1 MNATQ
6 GIKGA
11 RSRLLA
17 LSLAG
22 LAGFAPGAQAVDE
35 PVEQIVVTGSRIAAP
50 NMSSTSPVQVVSD
63 TEIKHLGKTDMVDIL
78 NTLPQVFQNSATDF
92 SNTSNSLSTPGGLTT
107 VNLRGLAPQ
116 RTLVLVDG
124 RRLGSAD
131 ANTGNPNP
139 APNLDQI
146 PVAMIER
153 VDVVTGGASAVYGS
167 DAIAGVVNF
176 IMRKNFEGVQIDA
189 QYGFNQHDNSNGLIR
204 GLADTAGLP
213 VADGNATDG
222 ENLSVSVIAG
232 TNIADGRG
240 NFTGYLTYR
249 QADPITGLDR
259 DFAGCQVFTVLPGS
273 SRCGGTSNS
282 NFFRLVTSQDA
293 FSVVGDQFSPWPA
306 EGSSPPSE
314 FNANEFVNMSRDDER
329 YLAGFMAHVAVNDA
343 VEPYV
348 EFNFMNDQTEVVIAP
363 SGLFR
368 NSNPLTATTG
378 YSVNC
383 SNPLLSDQ
391 QRATICTPEQ
401 VAADTANPGS
411 ASVDLEIGRRNIEGG
426 GRVAEFEH
434 TNYRTVLGVRG
445 DVGPDWNYDAY
456 GQYYYTTL
464 YNANRNY
471 LNFQSIANALQVTG
485 TRENPA
491 CISGGACVPYNIFT
505 EGAVTEDQLNYLYTP
520 GTAYGSV
527 TQQIVHAD
535 VTGDL
540 GAYGL
545 TVPFAEEGIR
555 VNLGLERRTEDLKFE
570 PDSAELSGLLA
581 GFAGASVAIDD
592 GYTVEEAFAEVR
604 IPLVQNR
611 TGIHDLVFDA
621 GYRYSDYSTTGGADT
636 WKVELQYAPMPDLR
650 FRGSF
655 QHAIRAPNIIELFSP
670 QSYGQQSFLGV
681 DPCAP
686 LSGQPATATLEECI
700 RTGVTPAQYG
710 DGLLTNTIPQCVSNQ
725 CGQVIG
731 GNPEL
736 DPEEAETY
744 SLGVTIT
751 PSALPNLTVSIDYY
765 RITLEDAVGA
775 LPGAFLF
782 TQCMATGEPEF
793 CSQIVRTQL
802 GGLSGSSVAS
812 GGYILQTG
820 VNVGEAELSGID
832 VQTQYTLDLGDSGHA
847 LMASLTGAYLEEAIA
862 TPVPGAGSYDCAGLF
877 GTICQTINPRWRHNV
892 RLTWVSPWDVDVS
905 LQWRYIGSAKLDQND
920 SDPDLQFAVWG
931 EFDEF
936 NAELPDMNYLDLSAI
951 WNVNESYSLRA
962 GVTNLL
968 DEDPPIV
975 GTEISGTGS
984 ANTYPTYDT
993 LGRQVFLSA
1002 TARF

>member
-1 MNATQ
+1 MHTTQ
-6 GIKGA
+6 GMKRA
-11 RSRLLA
+11 RWRVGA

-22 LAGFAPGAQAVDE
+22 LAGLAPGAQAQG
-35 PVEQIVVTGSRIAAP
+35 PVEEIVITGSRIAAP
-50 NMSSTSPVQVVSD
+50 NMTSTSPVQVVSD
-63 TEIKHLGKTDMVDIL
+63 TEIKHLGKTDMVDVL

-189 QYGFNQHDNSNGLIR
+189 QYGFNQHDNGNGLVR
-204 GLADTAGLP
+204 GLADTAGIE
-213 VADGNATDG
+213 VADGNVTDG
-222 ENLSVSVIAG
+222 ENLSVSVMAG

-240 NFTGYLTYR
+240 NFTAYLTYR
-249 QADPITGLDR
+249 QADPINGSDR

-293 FSVVGDQFSPWPA
+293 YAVVGDQFAPWPA
-306 EGSSPPSE
+306 EGSSPPAE
-314 FNANEFVNMSRDDER
+314 YNANEFVNMSRDDER
-329 YLAGFMAHVAVNDA
+329 YLAGFMAHMAINDY
-343 VEPYV
+343 VEPYA
-348 EFNFMNDQTEVVIAP
+348 EFGFMNDQTEVVIAP

-383 SNPLLSDQ
+383 SNPLLSEQ
-391 QRATICTPEQ
+391 QRTTICTPEQ
-401 VAADTANPGS
+401 IAADAANPGS
-411 ASVDLEIGRRNIEGG
+411 STVDLEIGRRNIEGG

-434 TNYRTVLGVRG
+434 TNYRSVLGVRG
-445 DVGPDWNYDAY
+445 NLGADWRYDAY

-485 TRENPA
+485 TRDNPV

-505 EGAVTEDQLNYLYTP
+505 EGGVTEDQLNYLYTP
-520 GTAYGSV
+520 GTAYGTV
-527 TQQIVHAD
+527 RQQIVHAD

-545 TVPFAEEGIR
+545 TVPLAEDGIS
-555 VNLGLERRTEDLKFE
+555 VNVGLERRTEDMRFE

-592 GYTVEEAFAEVR
+592 GYTVEEAFAEFRV
-604 IPLVQNR
+604 PLVQNR

-621 GYRYSDYSTTGGADT
+621 GYRYSDYSTAGGTDT
-636 WKVELQYAPMPDLR
+636 WKAELQYAPIPDLR

-670 QSYGQQSFLGV
+670 QNYGQQSFLGV

-686 LSGQPATATLEECI
+686 LNGQPATATLEECI
-700 RTGVTPAQYG
+700 RTGVTPEQYG
-710 DGLLTNTIPQCVSNQ
+710 NGLSTNTIPQCVSNQ

-736 DPEEAETY
+736 DPEQAETY

-751 PSALPNLTVSIDYY
+751 PSALPNLTASIDYY

-782 TQCMATGEPEF
+782 TQCMATGDPQF
-793 CSQIVRTQL
+793 CSQIVRTSL

-832 VQTQYTLDLGDSGHA
+832 VQTAYTFDFGTSGHS
-847 LMASLTGAYLEEAIA
+847 LTASLNGAYLEEATA
-862 TPVPGAGSYDCAGLF
+862 TPVPGAGSYDCAGLY

-892 RLTWVSPWDVDVS
+892 RLTWASPWNVDVS

-951 WNVNESYSLRA
+951 WEMNETYSLRA
-962 GVTNLL
+962 GVTNVL

-975 GTEISGTGS
+975 ATEISGTGS

-993 LGRQVFLSA
+993 LGRQIFLSA

>member
-1 MNATQ
+1 MFTTHDQ
-6 GIKGA
+6 G
-11 RSRLLA
+11 RSLRR
-17 LSLAG
+17 LAG
-22 LAGFAPGAQAVDE
+22 LGLACLSLLAPHLQAQE
-35 PVEQIVVTGSRIAAP
+35 PVEEIVITGSRIAAP
-50 NMSSTSPVQVVSD
+50 NLSSTSPVQVV
-63 TEIKHLGKTDMVDIL
+63 TENEIKHLGKTDMSDVL

-146 PVAMIER
+146 PVQMIER

-189 QYGFNQHDNSNGLIR
+189 QYGFNQHDNSNGLVQ
-204 GLADTAGLP
+204 GLADTAGLA
-213 VADGNATDG
+213 VADGDATDG
-222 ENLSVSVIAG
+222 ENFSVSIMAG
-232 TNIADGRG
+232 TNIAEDRG
-240 NFTGYLTYR
+240 NFTGYFSYR
-249 QADPITGLDR
+249 QADPITGSDR
-259 DFAGCQVFTVLPGS
+259 DFAGCQVFTVLPDS

-293 FSVVGDQFSPWPA
+293 FTVVGDQFQPWPQA
-306 EGSSPPSE
+306 GSSPPSE
-314 FNANEFVNMSRDDER
+314 FNSNAFINMSRDDER
-329 YLAGFMAHVAVNDA
+329 VLAGFLGHININDYI
-343 VEPYV
+343 EPYV
-348 EFNFMNDQTEVVIAP
+348 EFGFMNDQTEVVIAP

-368 NSNPLTATTG
+368 GSNPLTADSQ
-378 YSVNC
+378 YLVNC

-391 QRATICTPEQ
+391 QRSILCTPEQ
-401 VAADTANPGS
+401 IAADTANPG
-411 ASVDLEIGRRNIEGG
+411 ASSVSVEIGRRNIEGG

-434 TNYRTVLGVRG
+434 QNYRTVLGLRG
-445 DVGPDWNYDAY
+445 NLGADWNYDAY

-464 YNANRNY
+464 YNSNTNY

-485 TRENPA
+485 TRDNPA

-505 EGAVTEDQLNYLYTP
+505 EGGVTEDQLNYLYTP
-520 GTAYGSV
+520 GTAYGTV

-545 TVPFAEEGIR
+545 IVPFAEDGIS
-555 VNLGLERRTEDLKFE
+555 VNIGLERRTEDLKFD

-581 GFAGASVAIDD
+581 GFAGASVPIDD
-592 GYTVEEAFAEVR
+592 GYTVEEVFGEVR
-604 IPLVQNR
+604 IPLVQGR
-611 TGIHDLVFDA
+611 TGIHDLVIDA

-636 WKVELQYAPMPDLR
+636 WKAELQYAPIPDLR

-670 QSYGQQSFLGV
+670 QAYGQQSFLGV

-686 LSGQPATATLEECI
+686 LAGQAATASLEECI

-710 DGLLTNTIPQCVSNQ
+710 DGLATNTIPQCVSNQ

-731 GNPEL
+731 GNTEL
-736 DPEEAETY
+736 DPEQADTY

-751 PSALPNLTVSIDYY
+751 PTALPNLTASIDYY
-765 RITLEDAVGA
+765 RITLEDAIGT

-782 TQCMATGEPEF
+782 TQCMATGDEQF
-793 CSQIVRTQL
+793 CSQIVRTPL
-802 GGLSGSSVAS
+802 GALTGSSVAS

-820 VNVGEAELSGID
+820 VNIGEAELSGID
-832 VQTQYTLDLGDSGHA
+832 VQTAYTLDLGDSGH
-847 LMASLTGAYLEEAIA
+847 SLIATLNGAWLQEAIA
-862 TPVPGAGSYDCAGLF
+862 TPVRGGGSYDCAGLY
-877 GTICQTINPRWRHNV
+877 GTICQTVNPRWRHNV
-892 RLTWVSPWDVDVS
+892 RLTWSSPWNLDLS
-905 LQWRYIGSAKLDQND
+905 LQWRYIGSTELDQND
-920 SDPDLQFAVWG
+920 SDPDLQFALWG

-936 NAELPDMNYLDLSAI
+936 NAELSDMNYLDLSAI
-951 WNVNESYSLRA
+951 YELTDSVTLRA
-962 GVTNLL
+962 GITNLL

-975 GTEISGTGS
+975 GTEIAGTGS

-993 LGRQVFLSA
+993 LGRQVFMGA